1 MMCYRDRSYCSNAE
15 ECTQMNGKCIYVLT
29 PSEAKRAE
37 ILELP
42 IAWMDFKSFCTDYK
56 EKEKEGT

>member
-1 MMCYRDRSYCSNAE
+1 
-15 ECTQMNGKCIYVLT
+15 MNGKCIYVLT